1 MSHILAEP
9 ENQAITYQ
17 SNTKSTKM
25 GDFLK
30 KSGLIILGA
39 IMGIL
44 LSVHFSVIA
53 NQENKPAIPYED
65 LQLLAA
71 VFGKIKSNYVED
83 VPDEKLIREAIN
95 GMVRG
100 LDPHSE
106 FLVGKE
112 LEDLKIS
119 TQGKFG
125 GLGIEVTTEDGV
137 VKVVSPIEDTP
148 AYRAGIQAGDL
159 IIKIDDVITRDL
171 PLTKAVEMMRGK
183 PGTKIQLTIARKD
196 EPTPLEITVVREVIN
211 VKSVVS
217 KTLEPGYGYIR
228 VRNFQERTGQEV
240 VSHIGTLY
248 QSGALKGLILD
259 LRSDPGGLLDQAVAV
274 SSVFLPKDQLIVYT
288 QGRVADARMEL
299 KSNRGDYIRNPL
311 NKDYLVDLPP
321 EIKTVPMVVLIDAGS
336 ASASE
341 IVAGALQD
349 HHRATLM
356 GAPSFGKGSVQT
368 VIKVDNEHMLKLT
381 TAHYFTPSGR
391 SIQAKGIEPDIL
403 VDDGRDILRVR
414 EANLQR
420 HLETPAN
427 GDVKKEAL
435 PEETSSS
442 SSQTQEKTPAMPDEP
457 KTEKLRVK
465 PVRFEFGGEK
475 DFQLQQALNQ
485 LKGLPV
491 LLARENTENEGEK

>member
-1 MSHILAEP
+1 M
-9 ENQAITYQ
+9 
-17 SNTKSTKM
+17 
-25 GDFLK
+25 
-30 KSGLIILGA
+30 LGA

-44 LSVHFSVIA
+44 LSVHFSAVA
-53 NQENKPAIPYED
+53 NQDGKLSIPYED

-71 VFGKIKSNYVED
+71 VFGKIKSNYVEE

-112 LEDLKIS
+112 LEDLKIT

-148 AYRAGIQAGDL
+148 AFRAGIQAGDL
-159 IIKIDDVITRDL
+159 IIKIDDVVTRGL
-171 PLTKAVEMMRGK
+171 PLTKAVDMMRGK
-183 PGTKIQLTIARKD
+183 PGTKIHLTVARKD
-196 EPTPLEITVVREVIN
+196 EPMPLEITIVREIIN

-240 VSHIGTLY
+240 AEHLTELH
-248 QSGALKGLILD
+248 QDGALKGLILD

-274 SSVFLPKDQLIVYT
+274 SSAFLPKDQLIVYT

-299 KSNRGDYIRNPL
+299 KSNRGDYMRNPL
-311 NKDYLVDLPP
+311 SKDYLADLPK
-321 EIKTVPMVVLIDAGS
+321 EIKTVPMVVLIDAGT

-368 VIKVDNEHMLKLT
+368 VMKVDDEHMLKLT

-414 EANLQR
+414 EANLQH
-420 HLETPAN
+420 HLETPNN
-427 GDVKKEAL
+427 GDADKEA
-435 PEETSSS
+435 
-442 SSQTQEKTPAMPDEP
+442 TPAAPAEENAAEP
-457 KTEKLRVK
+457 ETEPEAKPRVK
-465 PVRFEFGGEK
+465 PIRFEFGGEK
-475 DFQLQQALNQ
+475 DFQLQQAMNQ

-491 LLARENTENEGEK
+491 QLARENTEDDEKKESEKNQ

>member
-1 MSHILAEP
+1 V
-9 ENQAITYQ
+9 
-17 SNTKSTKM
+17 
-25 GDFLK
+25 
-30 KSGLIILGA
+30 LGA

-44 LSVHFSVIA
+44 LSVHFSAVA
-53 NQENKPAIPYED
+53 NQDGKLSIPYED

-71 VFGKIKSNYVED
+71 VFGKIKSNYVEE

-112 LEDLKIS
+112 LEDLKIT

-148 AYRAGIQAGDL
+148 AFRAGIQAGDL
-159 IIKIDDVITRDL
+159 IIKIDDVVTRGL
-171 PLTKAVEMMRGK
+171 PLTKAVDMMRGK
-183 PGTKIQLTIARKD
+183 PGTKIHLTVARKD
-196 EPTPLEITVVREVIN
+196 EPMPLEITIVREIIN

-240 VSHIGTLY
+240 AEHLTELH
-248 QSGALKGLILD
+248 QDGALKGLILD

-274 SSVFLPKDQLIVYT
+274 SSAFLPKDQLIVYT

-299 KSNRGDYIRNPL
+299 KSNRGDYMRNPL
-311 NKDYLVDLPP
+311 SKDYLADLPK
-321 EIKTVPMVVLIDAGS
+321 EIKTVPMVVLIDAGT

-368 VIKVDNEHMLKLT
+368 VMKVDDEHMLKLT

-414 EANLQR
+414 EANLQH
-420 HLETPAN
+420 HLETPNN
-427 GDVKKEAL
+427 GDADKEA
-435 PEETSSS
+435 
-442 SSQTQEKTPAMPDEP
+442 TPAAPAEENAAEP
-457 KTEKLRVK
+457 ETEPEAKPRVK
-465 PVRFEFGGEK
+465 PIRFEFGGEK
-475 DFQLQQALNQ
+475 DFQLQQAMNQ

-491 LLARENTENEGEK
+491 QLARENTEDDEKKESEKNQ

>member
-1 MSHILAEP
+1 M
-9 ENQAITYQ
+9 
-17 SNTKSTKM
+17 
-25 GDFLK
+25 
-30 KSGLIILGA
+30 LGA

-44 LSVHFSVIA
+44 LSVHFSVVA
-53 NQENKPAIPYED
+53 NQESKPAIPYED

-71 VFGKIKSNYVED
+71 VFGKIKSNYVEE
-83 VPDEKLIREAIN
+83 VPDEKLLREAIN

-125 GLGIEVTTEDGV
+125 GLGIEVTTEEGV

-159 IIKIDDVITRDL
+159 IVKIDDVITRGL

-196 EPTPLEITVVREVIN
+196 EPMPLEITIVREVIN

-217 KTLEPGYGYIR
+217 KILEPGYGYVR
-228 VRNFQERTGQEV
+228 VRNFQERTGMEV
-240 VSHIGTLY
+240 VEHIGKLY
-248 QSGALKGLILD
+248 QDGALKGLILD

-274 SSVFLPKDQLIVYT
+274 SSVFLSRDQLIVYT
-288 QGRVADARMEL
+288 QGRVADAKMEL

-311 NKDYLVDLPP
+311 SKDYLTDLPP
-321 EIKTVPMVVLIDAGS
+321 EVKTVPMVVLIDAGS

-368 VIKVDNEHMLKLT
+368 VMKVDNEHMLKLT

-414 EANLQR
+414 EANLQH
-420 HLETPAN
+420 HLETPSN
-427 GDVKKEAL
+427 GDDAKNGKPAAS
-435 PEETSSS
+435 PTEENPPAAIEEEP
-442 SSQTQEKTPAMPDEP
+442 QAEKP
-457 KTEKLRVK
+457 RVK
-465 PVRFEFGGEK
+465 PIRFEFGGEK
-475 DFQLQQALNQ
+475 DFQLQQAMNQ

-491 LLARENTENEGEK
+491 LLARENTEEDDKSEKEEAK